1 MAKRFEK
8 VVTFKIT
15 WRKGNE
21 LGAGIILAL
30 LTCAGN
36 YINQQRALQVF
47 LWVHECFCSRNR
59 NAECHKT
66 SLASFFRPNAYP
78 WGCNFYSPQSSSVIT
93 KRSRLPY
100 YEHEQATFVHPIYHI
115 LKGWLDLGPWTLDLP
130 PPHPSPPQKKNYS
143 GPLNRLPPEQNSPTH
158 PSVAKFRG

>member
-30 LTCAGN
+30 LTCAGS

-59 NAECHKT
+59 NAEFYKT

-100 YEHEQATFVHPIYHI
+100 YMVLRTWTGNFCSPNICHI

-130 PPHPSPPQKKNYS
+130 PPHPPPRKKITLD
-143 GPLNRLPPEQNSPTH
+143 PWIAFPPNKIH
-158 PSVAKFRG
+158 PRTRV

>member
-30 LTCAGN
+30 LTCAGS

-59 NAECHKT
+59 NAEFYKT

-100 YEHEQATFVHPIYHI
+100 YEHEQATFVHPIFVTDPKR
-115 LKGWLDLGPWTLDLP
+115 LTGPWTLDSGLT
-130 PPHPSPPQKKNYS
+130 PSPPPRKKNYS